1 MTQVIR
7 TVVVDDEPLA
17 REGLR
22 VRLSREDDVEIVG
35 EAADGPSAV
44 DAILAHR
51 PDLVFLDVQ
60 IPGFDGFDVVARTAS
75 THLPSIVFVTAYDR
89 YALRAFEVHAID
101 YLLKPIAHRRF
112 QDALGRVRRELG
124 RRGEPLPDA
133 DAGPAHDSPSGSD
146 ADALATFADRL
157 RRLLDSRDG
166 TSIGVPT
173 GIPAEPPRFAAR
185 FTVRDGERYVLVR
198 VSDVD
203 WAEASA
209 NYVRLHVGARTYQ
222 IRMTMAELERQLD
235 PAQFTRIHRS
245 AIVNLDRVRE
255 IRPEWHGEYE
265 VALVTGA
272 TLRLSRGYRDRL
284 LGG

>member
-1 MTQVIR
+1 VTRAIR
-7 TVVVDDEPLA
+7 ALLVDDEPLA

-22 VRLSREDDVEIVG
+22 VRLGREEDVEIVG
-35 EAADGPSAV
+35 EAVDGPSAV
-44 DAILAHR
+44 EAILTLR

-60 IPGFDGFDVVARTAS
+60 IPGFDGFDVVARTAAS
-75 THLPSIVFVTAYDR
+75 YLPTIVFVTAYDR
-89 YALRAFEVHAID
+89 YALRAFEVHALD

-112 QDALGRVRRELG
+112 QEALRRARHELG
-124 RRGEPLPDA
+124 RRGREDGA
-133 DAGPAHDSPSGSD
+133 SSGSD
-146 ADALATFADRL
+146 ESSGEAESLTAVADRL
-157 RRLLDSRDG
+157 RRLLDEREMASGGLVAR
-166 TSIGVPT
+166 
-173 GIPAEPPRFAAR
+173 PAPLADAPRYALR
-185 FTVRDGERYVLVR
+185 FTVRDGERYVLLR

-209 NYVRLHVGARTYQ
+209 NYVRLHVGAKTFQMRT
-222 IRMTMAELERQLD
+222 TMSELERQLD

-245 AIVNLDRVRE
+245 TIVNLDRIRE

-265 VALVTGA
+265 VALTTGA

>member
-1 MTQVIR
+1 VTRVIR
-7 TVVVDDEPLA
+7 TVLVDDEPLA

-22 VRLSREDDVEIVG
+22 VRLGREEDVEIVG
-35 EAADGPSAV
+35 EADDGPSAV
-44 DAILAHR
+44 DAILRLR

-60 IPGFDGFDVVARTAS
+60 IPGFDGFDVVSRTAS
-75 THLPSIVFVTAYDR
+75 SYLPTIVFVTAYDR
-89 YALRAFEVHAID
+89 YALRAFEVHALD

-112 QDALGRVRRELG
+112 QEALRRARHELTRRERELG
-124 RRGEPLPDA
+124 PIEENGE
-133 DAGPAHDSPSGSD
+133 SD
-146 ADALATFADRL
+146 AESLTAVADRL
-157 RRLLDSRDG
+157 RRLLDEREAASSGSPSR
-166 TSIGVPT
+166 
-173 GIPAEPPRFAAR
+173 PAPAPEGPRYAAR
-185 FTVRDGERYVLVR
+185 FTVRDGERYLLVR
-198 VSDVD
+198 VAEVD

-209 NYVRLHVGARTYQ
+209 NYVRLHVGQRTFQ
-222 IRMTMAELERQLD
+222 MRTTMSELERQLD

-245 AIVNLDRVRE
+245 AIVNLDRIRE

>member
-1 MTQVIR
+1 MTRVIR
-7 TVVVDDEPLA
+7 TMIIDDEPLA

-22 VRLSREDDVEIVG
+22 VRLSREEDIEIVG
-35 EAADGPSAV
+35 EADDGPSAV
-44 DAILAHR
+44 ERILALQ

-60 IPGFDGFDVVARTAS
+60 IPGFDGFDVVARTAA
-75 THLPSIVFVTAYDR
+75 TYLPTIVFVTAYDR
-89 YALRAFEVHAID
+89 YALRAFEIHALD

-112 QDALGRVRRELG
+112 QEALRRARHELD
-124 RRGEPLPDA
+124 RRGLETSAARAERD
-133 DAGPAHDSPSGSD
+133 GNEEDSLS
-146 ADALATFADRL
+146 AVADRL
-157 RRLLDSRDG
+157 RRLLDDREAPGATPGKPLS
-166 TSIGVPT
+166 GVE
-173 GIPAEPPRFAAR
+173 APRYAAR
-185 FTVRDGERYVLVR
+185 FTVRDGEPYVLVR
-198 VSDVD
+198 VADVD

-209 NYVRLHVGARTYQ
+209 NYVRLHVGPRTYQ
-222 IRMTMAELERQLD
+222 MRTTMSDLERQLD

-245 AIVNLDRVRE
+245 AIVNLDRIRE

>member
-1 MTQVIR
+1 MTRVIR
-7 TVVVDDEPLA
+7 TLVVDDEPLA

-22 VRLSREDDVEIVG
+22 VRLAREDDIEIVG
-35 EAADGPSAV
+35 EAGDGPSAA
-44 DAILAHR
+44 DAILALR

-75 THLPSIVFVTAYDR
+75 TYLPTIVFVTAYDR
-89 YALRAFEVHAID
+89 YALKAFDVHALD

-112 QDALGRVRRELG
+112 QEALRRARHELT
-124 RRGEPLPDA
+124 RRDRESAAVEGDNEA
-133 DAGPAHDSPSGSD
+133 DAMSAV
-146 ADALATFADRL
+146 AERL
-157 RRLLDSRDG
+157 RRMLDDRDESG
-166 TSIGVPT
+166 RAVSAAA
-173 GIPAEPPRFAAR
+173 PALDAHRYATR

-209 NYVRLHVGARTYQ
+209 NYVRLHVGQKTYQ
-222 IRMTMAELERQLD
+222 MRTTMSDLERQLD

-245 AIVNLDRVRE
+245 AIVSLDRVRE

-265 VALVTGA
+265 VVLVTGA

-284 LGG
+284 LG

>member
-1 MTQVIR
+1 MSRVIR
-7 TVVVDDEPLA
+7 TVLVDDEPLA

-22 VRLSREDDVEIVG
+22 VRLGREEDIEIVG
-35 EAADGPSAV
+35 EAEDGQSAV
-44 DAILAHR
+44 DTIVSLR

-60 IPGFDGFDVVARTAS
+60 IPGFDGFDVVSRIAS
-75 THLPSIVFVTAYDR
+75 THIPTIVFVTAYDR
-89 YALRAFEVHAID
+89 YALRAFEVHALD

-112 QDALGRVRRELG
+112 QEALRRARHELDRRQRDASAKEDG
-124 RRGEPLPDA
+124 D
-133 DAGPAHDSPSGSD
+133 GSLD
-146 ADALATFADRL
+146 DETLIAVADRL
-157 RRLLDSRDG
+157 RRLLDEREAAGGAAS
-166 TSIGVPT
+166 VL
-173 GIPAEPPRFAAR
+173 PAPSDAARYAVR

-198 VSDVD
+198 VADVD

-209 NYVRLHVGARTYQ
+209 NYVRLHVGPRTFQ
-222 IRMTMAELERQLD
+222 MRTTMSDLERHLD
-235 PAQFTRIHRS
+235 PVQFARIHRS

-265 VALVTGA
+265 VALTTGA

>member
-1 MTQVIR
+1 MIR
-7 TVVVDDEPLA
+7 TVLVDDEPLA

-22 VRLSREDDVEIVG
+22 VRLGREEDVEIVG

-44 DAILAHR
+44 DAILTLR

-60 IPGFDGFDVVARTAS
+60 IPGFDGFDVVARTAAS
-75 THLPSIVFVTAYDR
+75 YLPTVVFVTAYDR
-89 YALRAFEVHAID
+89 YALRAFEVHALD

-112 QDALGRVRRELG
+112 QEALRRARHELG
-124 RRGEPLPDA
+124 RRDREGGGAVGSEESAGEAESLTA
-133 DAGPAHDSPSGSD
+133 V
-146 ADALATFADRL
+146 ADRL
-157 RRLLDSRDG
+157 RRLLDERENGSSG
-166 TSIGVPT
+166 SIAR
-173 GIPAEPPRFAAR
+173 PAPLVDAPRYALR
-185 FTVRDGERYVLVR
+185 FTVRDGERYVLLR

-209 NYVRLHVGARTYQ
+209 NYVRLHVGPRTFQ
-222 IRMTMAELERQLD
+222 MRTTMSELERQLD

-265 VALVTGA
+265 VALTTGA

>member
-1 MTQVIR
+1 MSRVIR
-7 TVVVDDEPLA
+7 TILVDDEPLA

-22 VRLSREDDVEIVG
+22 VRLGREEDIEIVA
-35 EAADGPSAV
+35 EADDGQSAV
-44 DAILAHR
+44 DAILTLR

-60 IPGFDGFDVVARTAS
+60 MPGFDGFEVVSRIAA
-75 THLPSIVFVTAYDR
+75 THLPRIVFVTAYDR
-89 YALRAFEVHAID
+89 YALRAFEVHALD

-112 QDALGRVRRELG
+112 QEALRRARAELTRRE
-124 RRGEPLPDA
+124 RDA
-133 DAGPAHDSPSGSD
+133 AASVGANGARDDDS
-146 ADALATFADRL
+146 LAAVADRL
-157 RRLLDSRDG
+157 RRLLDERERGSGSPVVATDG
-166 TSIGVPT
+166 
-173 GIPAEPPRFAAR
+173 PRYAVR

-198 VSDVD
+198 VADVD

-209 NYVRLHVGARTYQ
+209 NYVRLHVGPRTYQ
-222 IRMTMAELERQLD
+222 MRTTMSELERQLD
-235 PAQFTRIHRS
+235 PVQFTRIHRS

-265 VALVTGA
+265 VALTTGT

>member
-1 MTQVIR
+1 MMHVIR
-7 TVVVDDEPLA
+7 TVLVDDEPLA

-22 VRLSREDDVEIVG
+22 VRLGREEDIEIIG
-35 EAADGPSAV
+35 EASDGPSAV
-44 DAILAHR
+44 DTIVELR

-60 IPGFDGFDVVARTAS
+60 IPGFDGFDVVSRIAS
-75 THLPSIVFVTAYDR
+75 THLPTIVFVTAFDR
-89 YALRAFEVHAID
+89 YALRAFEVHALD

-112 QDALGRVRRELG
+112 QEALRRARHELT
-124 RRGEPLPDA
+124 RRAPDETVSRDDGE
-133 DAGPAHDSPSGSD
+133 SMSGSV
-146 ADALATFADRL
+146 
-157 RRLLDSRDG
+157 SN
-166 TSIGVPT
+166 S
-173 GIPAEPPRFAAR
+173 PRYAVR

-209 NYVRLHVGARTYQ
+209 NYVRLHVGSKTFQMRT
-222 IRMTMAELERQLD
+222 TMSELERQLD
-235 PAQFTRIHRS
+235 PGQFTRIHRS
-245 AIVNLDRVRE
+245 AIVNLDRIRE

-265 VALVTGA
+265 VALTTGA

>member
-1 MTQVIR
+1 MRRVIH
-7 TVVVDDEPLA
+7 TVLVDDEPLA

-22 VRLSREDDVEIVG
+22 VRLAREEDVEIVG
-35 EAADGPSAV
+35 EAGDGPSAV
-44 DAILAHR
+44 EAILSLR

-75 THLPSIVFVTAYDR
+75 TYLPTIVFVTAYDR
-89 YALRAFEVHAID
+89 YALRAFEVHALD

-112 QDALGRVRRELG
+112 QEALRRARRELD
-124 RRGEPLPDA
+124 RRVRESAATGDGEG
-133 DAGPAHDSPSGSD
+133 DAGEAESLT
-146 ADALATFADRL
+146 AVADRL
-157 RRLLDSRDG
+157 RRLLDDRETAGGDSSVRAPAAPDG
-166 TSIGVPT
+166 
-173 GIPAEPPRFAAR
+173 PRYALR

-198 VSDVD
+198 VADVD

-209 NYVRLHVGARTYQ
+209 NYVRLHVGPKTYQ
-222 IRMTMAELERQLD
+222 MRTTMSELERQLD

-245 AIVNLDRVRE
+245 AMVNLDRIRE

-265 VALVTGA
+265 VALVTGT

-284 LGG
+284 LGA

>member
-1 MTQVIR
+1 MSRVIR

-22 VRLSREDDVEIVG
+22 VRLAREEDIDIVG

-44 DAILAHR
+44 DAILTFR

-75 THLPSIVFVTAYDR
+75 TYLPTIVFVTAYDR
-89 YALRAFEVHAID
+89 YALKAFEVHALD

-112 QDALGRVRRELG
+112 QEALRRARRELG
-124 RRGEPLPDA
+124 RRDRETTGT
-133 DAGPAHDSPSGSD
+133 SVSD
-146 ADALATFADRL
+146 FDQDEVLSAVADRL
-157 RRLLDSRDG
+157 RRLLDAREASSAGPGLRDVAQ
-166 TSIGVPT
+166 TES
-173 GIPAEPPRFAAR
+173 PRYAMR
-185 FTVRDGERYVLVR
+185 FTVRDGERYVLLR

-209 NYVRLHVGARTYQ
+209 NYVRLHVGPRTYQ
-222 IRMTMAELERQLD
+222 MRMTMGDLERQLD

-284 LGG
+284 LG

>member
-1 MTQVIR
+1 MMHVIR
-7 TVVVDDEPLA
+7 TVLVDDEPLA

-22 VRLSREDDVEIVG
+22 VRLGREEDIEIIG
-35 EAADGPSAV
+35 EASDGPSAV
-44 DAILAHR
+44 DTIVELR

-60 IPGFDGFDVVARTAS
+60 IPGFDGFDVVSRIAS
-75 THLPSIVFVTAYDR
+75 THLPTIVFVTAFDR
-89 YALRAFEVHAID
+89 YALRAFEVHALD

-112 QDALGRVRRELG
+112 QEALRRARHELT
-124 RRGEPLPDA
+124 RRAPDETVSRDDGE
-133 DAGPAHDSPSGSD
+133 SMSD
-146 ADALATFADRL
+146 ADALSIVADRL
-157 RRLLDSRDG
+157 RRLLEERESAG
-166 TSIGVPT
+166 ASAIGSVSNS
-173 GIPAEPPRFAAR
+173 PRYAVR

-209 NYVRLHVGARTYQ
+209 NYVRLHVGSKTFQMRT
-222 IRMTMAELERQLD
+222 TMSELERQLD
-235 PAQFTRIHRS
+235 PGQFTRIHRS
-245 AIVNLDRVRE
+245 AIVNLDRIRE

-265 VALVTGA
+265 VALTTGA

>member
-1 MTQVIR
+1 MSRVIR

-22 VRLSREDDVEIVG
+22 VRLGREDDVEIVG

-44 DAILAHR
+44 DAILSLR

-75 THLPSIVFVTAYDR
+75 SHLPTIVFVTAYDR
-89 YALRAFEVHAID
+89 YALRAFEVHALD

-112 QDALGRVRRELG
+112 QEALRRARHELERRERDG
-124 RRGEPLPDA
+124 TATEDA
-133 DAGPAHDSPSGSD
+133 SGDAES
-146 ADALATFADRL
+146 LTVVVDRL
-157 RRLLDSRDG
+157 RRLLDDRD
-166 TSIGVPT
+166 SSAVPR
-173 GIPAEPPRFAAR
+173 PATLTDAPRYSLR
-185 FTVRDGERYVLVR
+185 FTVRDGERYVLLR
-198 VSDVD
+198 VGDVD

-209 NYVRLHVGARTYQ
+209 NYVRLHVGAKTFQMRT
-222 IRMTMAELERQLD
+222 TMSDLERQLD
-235 PAQFTRIHRS
+235 PAQFRRIHRS
-245 AIVNLDRVRE
+245 TIVNLDRVRE

-265 VALVTGA
+265 VALTTGA

-284 LGG
+284 I

>member
-1 MTQVIR
+1 MSEVIR

-22 VRLSREDDVEIVG
+22 VRLSREDDVDIVG
-35 EAADGPSAV
+35 EATDGPSAV
-44 DAILAHR
+44 EAILSHR

-75 THLPSIVFVTAYDR
+75 THLPAIVFVTAYDR
-89 YALRAFEVHAID
+89 YALRAFEVHALD

-112 QDALGRVRRELG
+112 QDALGRVRREL
-124 RRGEPLPDA
+124 RRRERDRAAA
-133 DAGPAHDSPSGSD
+133 DASYHRAVSAGGD
-146 ADALATFADRL
+146 ADALATFAERL
-157 RRLLDSRDG
+157 RQLLDARDG
-166 TSIGVPT
+166 ASLALT
-173 GIPAEPPRFAAR
+173 GGPGTEAPRYATR
-185 FTVRDGERYVLVR
+185 FTVRDGERYVLLR
-198 VSDVD
+198 VNDVD

-209 NYVRLHVGARTYQ
+209 NYVRLHVGPRRYQ
-222 IRMTMAELERQLD
+222 MRMTMSDLERQLD

>member
-1 MTQVIR
+1 VSRVIR
-7 TVVVDDEPLA
+7 TVLVDDEPLA

-22 VRLSREDDVEIVG
+22 VRLGREEDIEIVG
-35 EAADGPSAV
+35 EAEDGQSAV
-44 DAILAHR
+44 DTIVSLR

-60 IPGFDGFDVVARTAS
+60 IPGFDGFDVVSRIAS
-75 THLPSIVFVTAYDR
+75 THIPTIVFVTAYDR
-89 YALRAFEVHAID
+89 YALRAFEVHALD

-112 QDALGRVRRELG
+112 QEALRRARHELDRRQRDASAKEDGDG
-124 RRGEPLPDA
+124 
-133 DAGPAHDSPSGSD
+133 
-146 ADALATFADRL
+146 ALDDETLIAVADRL
-157 RRLLDSRDG
+157 RRLLDEREAAGGAASVLPAPSDG
-166 TSIGVPT
+166 ARYAV
-173 GIPAEPPRFAAR
+173 R

-198 VSDVD
+198 VADVD

-209 NYVRLHVGARTYQ
+209 NYVRLHVGARTFQ
-222 IRMTMAELERQLD
+222 MRTTMSDLERQLD
-235 PAQFTRIHRS
+235 PVQFARIHRS

-265 VALVTGA
+265 VALTTGA

>member
-1 MTQVIR
+1 MSRVIR
-7 TVVVDDEPLA
+7 TVLVDDEPLA

-22 VRLSREDDVEIVG
+22 VRLGREDDVEIVG

-44 DAILAHR
+44 DAILSLR

-75 THLPSIVFVTAYDR
+75 THLPTIVFVTAYDR
-89 YALRAFEVHAID
+89 YALKAFEVHALD

-112 QDALGRVRRELG
+112 QEALRRARHELQRRERDG
-124 RRGEPLPDA
+124 VATEDSSGDA
-133 DAGPAHDSPSGSD
+133 ES
-146 ADALATFADRL
+146 LTVVVDRL
-157 RRLLDSRDG
+157 RRLLDDRDA
-166 TSIGVPT
+166 SAVPR
-173 GIPAEPPRFAAR
+173 PAAQTDAPRYSLR
-185 FTVRDGERYVLVR
+185 FTVRDGERYVLLR
-198 VSDVD
+198 VGDVD

-209 NYVRLHVGARTYQ
+209 NYVRLHVGPKTFQMRT
-222 IRMTMAELERQLD
+222 TMSDLERQLD

-245 AIVNLDRVRE
+245 TIVNLDRVRE

-265 VALVTGA
+265 VALTTGA

-284 LGG
+284 I

>member
-1 MTQVIR
+1 MTGVIR
-7 TVVVDDEPLA
+7 TVIVDDEPLA

-35 EAADGPSAV
+35 EADDGPSAV
-44 DAILAHR
+44 ETILTLR

-60 IPGFDGFDVVARTAS
+60 IPGFDGFDVVARTAA
-75 THLPSIVFVTAYDR
+75 TYLPTIVFVTAYDR
-89 YALRAFEVHAID
+89 YALRAFEVHALD

-112 QDALGRVRRELG
+112 QEALRRARHELD
-124 RRGEPLPDA
+124 RRGRESAAEFDA
-133 DAGPAHDSPSGSD
+133 ERGGAEAESLS
-146 ADALATFADRL
+146 AVADRL
-157 RRLLDSRDG
+157 RRMLDDREA
-166 TSIGVPT
+166 T
-173 GIPAEPPRFAAR
+173 GAAQGRPLPGPESPRYAMR

-198 VSDVD
+198 VADVD

-209 NYVRLHVGARTYQ
+209 NYVRLHVGPKTFQMRT
-222 IRMTMAELERQLD
+222 TMSELERQLD

-245 AIVNLDRVRE
+245 AIVNLDRIRE

>member
-1 MTQVIR
+1 MTRVIR
-7 TVVVDDEPLA
+7 TLLVDDEPLA

-22 VRLSREDDVEIVG
+22 VRLAREDDIEIVG
-35 EAADGPSAV
+35 EAGDGPSAA
-44 DAILAHR
+44 DAILSLR

-75 THLPSIVFVTAYDR
+75 TYLPTIVFVTAYDR
-89 YALRAFEVHAID
+89 YALKAFDVHALD

-112 QDALGRVRRELG
+112 QEALRRARHELARRDRENAAPVGADETDAMSAVAE
-124 RRGEPLPDA
+124 
-133 DAGPAHDSPSGSD
+133 
-146 ADALATFADRL
+146 RL
-157 RRLLDSRDG
+157 RRLLDDRDESG
-166 TSIGVPT
+166 RVVSAAS
-173 GIPAEPPRFAAR
+173 PASDAPRYATR

-209 NYVRLHVGARTYQ
+209 NYVRLHVGQKTYQ
-222 IRMTMAELERQLD
+222 MRTTMSDLERHLD

-284 LGG
+284 LG

>member
-1 MTQVIR
+1 VSDVIR

-22 VRLSREDDVEIVG
+22 VRLGREEDVEIVG
-35 EAADGPSAV
+35 EADDGPSAV
-44 DAILAHR
+44 EAILTLK

-60 IPGFDGFDVVARTAS
+60 IPGFDGFEVVARTAS
-75 THLPSIVFVTAYDR
+75 TYLPTIVFVTAYDR
-89 YALRAFEVHAID
+89 YALRAFEVHALD

-112 QDALGRVRRELG
+112 QEALRRARHELARRVRES
-124 RRGEPLPDA
+124 A
-133 DAGPAHDSPSGSD
+133 ASAGHEGAGTEAESLS
-146 ADALATFADRL
+146 AVADRL
-157 RRLLDSRDG
+157 RRMLDDREAAG
-166 TSIGVPT
+166 TTKPLVASEG
-173 GIPAEPPRFAAR
+173 PRYAMR

-198 VSDVD
+198 VADVD

-209 NYVRLHVGARTYQ
+209 NYVRLHVGPRTYQ
-222 IRMTMAELERQLD
+222 MRTTMSELERQLD

-245 AIVNLDRVRE
+245 AIVNLDRIRE

>member
-1 MTQVIR
+1 MRVIR

-22 VRLSREDDVEIVG
+22 VRLAREEDIEIVG

-44 DAILAHR
+44 ETILALR

-75 THLPSIVFVTAYDR
+75 TYLPTIVFVTAYDR
-89 YALRAFEVHAID
+89 YALKAFEVHALD

-112 QDALGRVRRELG
+112 QEAMRRARRELG
-124 RRGEPLPDA
+124 RRDREATANSGA
-133 DAGPAHDSPSGSD
+133 DVDRDDDVLSAV
-146 ADALATFADRL
+146 ADRL
-157 RRLLDSRDG
+157 RRLLDERESLVGGAAPKDAG
-166 TSIGVPT
+166 LGDVPRY
-173 GIPAEPPRFAAR
+173 ASR
-185 FTVRDGERYVLVR
+185 FTVRDGERYLLVR
-198 VSDVD
+198 VIDVD

-209 NYVRLHVGARTYQ
+209 NYVRLHVGPRTYQ
-222 IRMTMAELERQLD
+222 MRMTMADLERQLD

-284 LGG
+284 LG

>member
-1 MTQVIR
+1 MSEVIR

-22 VRLSREDDVEIVG
+22 VRLSREDDVDIVG
-35 EAADGPSAV
+35 EAVDGPSAV
-44 DAILAHR
+44 EAILSHR

-75 THLPSIVFVTAYDR
+75 THLPAIVFVTAYDR
-89 YALRAFEVHAID
+89 YALRAFEVHALD

-112 QDALGRVRRELG
+112 QDALGRVRREL
-124 RRGEPLPDA
+124 RRRERDRAAA
-133 DAGPAHDSPSGSD
+133 DASYHRAVSAGGD
-146 ADALATFADRL
+146 ADALATFAERL
-157 RRLLDSRDG
+157 RQLLDARDG
-166 TSIGVPT
+166 ASLALT
-173 GIPAEPPRFAAR
+173 GGPGTEAPRYATR
-185 FTVRDGERYVLVR
+185 FTVRDGERYVLLR
-198 VSDVD
+198 VNDVD

-209 NYVRLHVGARTYQ
+209 NYVRLHVGPRRYQ
-222 IRMTMAELERQLD
+222 MRMTMSDLERQLD

>member
-1 MTQVIR
+1 MSEVIR

-22 VRLSREDDVEIVG
+22 VRLSREDDVDIVG
-35 EAADGPSAV
+35 EAVDGPSAV
-44 DAILAHR
+44 EAILSHR

-75 THLPSIVFVTAYDR
+75 THLPAIVFVTAYDR
-89 YALRAFEVHAID
+89 YALRAFEVHALD

-112 QDALGRVRRELG
+112 QDALGRVRREL
-124 RRGEPLPDA
+124 RRRERDRAAA
-133 DAGPAHDSPSGSD
+133 DASYHRAVSAGGD
-146 ADALATFADRL
+146 ADALATFAERL
-157 RRLLDSRDG
+157 RRLLDARDG
-166 TSIGVPT
+166 ASLALT
-173 GIPAEPPRFAAR
+173 GGPGTEAPRYATR
-185 FTVRDGERYVLVR
+185 FTVRDGERYVLLR
-198 VSDVD
+198 VNDVD

-209 NYVRLHVGARTYQ
+209 NYVRLHVGPRTYQ
-222 IRMTMAELERQLD
+222 MRMTMSDLERQLD

>member
-1 MTQVIR
+1 MSRVIR

-22 VRLSREDDVEIVG
+22 VRLGREEDIEIVG
-35 EAADGPSAV
+35 EAEDGQSAV
-44 DAILAHR
+44 DTIVSLR

-60 IPGFDGFDVVARTAS
+60 IPGFDGFDVVSRIAS
-75 THLPSIVFVTAYDR
+75 THLPTIVFVTAYDR
-89 YALRAFEVHAID
+89 YALRAFEVHALD

-112 QDALGRVRRELG
+112 QEALRRARHEMD
-124 RRGEPLPDA
+124 RRQRDTSTKEEG
-133 DAGPAHDSPSGSD
+133 DSARD
-146 ADALATFADRL
+146 DETLIAVADRL
-157 RRLLDSRDG
+157 RRLLDEREASGGPTTALPAVSDG
-166 TSIGVPT
+166 
-173 GIPAEPPRFAAR
+173 PRYAVR

-198 VSDVD
+198 VADVD

-209 NYVRLHVGARTYQ
+209 NYVRLHVGPRTFQ
-222 IRMTMAELERQLD
+222 MRTTMSDLERQLD
-235 PAQFTRIHRS
+235 PVQFARIHRS

-265 VALVTGA
+265 VALTTGA

>member
-7 TVVVDDEPLA
+7 TVLVDDEPLA

-22 VRLSREDDVEIVG
+22 VRLSREEDVDIVG
-35 EAADGPSAV
+35 EADDGPSAV
-44 DAILAHR
+44 DTILSLR

-60 IPGFDGFDVVARTAS
+60 IPGFDGFDVVARTAA
-75 THLPSIVFVTAYDR
+75 TYLPTIVFVTAYDR
-89 YALRAFEVHAID
+89 YALRAFEVHALD

-112 QDALGRVRRELG
+112 QEALRRARHELD
-124 RRGEPLPDA
+124 RRGRETAASA
-133 DAGPAHDSPSGSD
+133 DGTEAESLSAV
-146 ADALATFADRL
+146 ADRL
-157 RRLLDSRDG
+157 RRMLDDRESAASPSALRP
-166 TSIGVPT
+166 IAGVDT
-173 GIPAEPPRFAAR
+173 PRYAMR

-198 VSDVD
+198 VADVD

-209 NYVRLHVGARTYQ
+209 NYVRLHVGPKTFQMRT
-222 IRMTMAELERQLD
+222 TMSELERQLD
-235 PAQFTRIHRS
+235 PGQFTRIHRS
-245 AIVNLDRVRE
+245 AIVNLDRIRE